1 MDNLEK
7 KLREALDVQKR
18 IEDSL
23 KFLEDNSEN
32 LTESQL
38 EDLAKIAIKLDES
51 LFPEVDKIKQQME
64 ENKQSIFNEAQNSNS
79 GNESNKSNKQ

>member
-1 MDNLEK
+1 MDNLNK
-7 KLREALDVQKR
+7 KLLEALDVQKR

-64 ENKQSIFNEAQNSNS
+64 ENKQSIFNGAKNSNNGS
-79 GNESNKSNKQ
+79 ESNESNKQ